1 MQLESKLQP
10 FHHGLGQKNWQLLLL
25 LLLLSLLSL
34 SLLLLLV
41 CHRQV
46 WMKTVATLK
55 VVAMA
60 VDFEDP
66 LWRFQ
71 VVVVVVVDV
80 HDDVHVDVDV
90 DVDVDG
96 LSRRGIGMGIIATR
110 LHR

>member
-1 MQLESKLQP
+1 M
-10 FHHGLGQKNWQLLLL
+10 
-25 LLLLSLLSL
+25 
-34 SLLLLLV
+34 
-41 CHRQV
+41 
-46 WMKTVATLK
+46 ATLK

-60 VDFEDP
+60 VDFEDL

-71 VVVVVVVDV
+71 VVVVVVV
-80 HDDVHVDVDV
+80 DVHVDVDV